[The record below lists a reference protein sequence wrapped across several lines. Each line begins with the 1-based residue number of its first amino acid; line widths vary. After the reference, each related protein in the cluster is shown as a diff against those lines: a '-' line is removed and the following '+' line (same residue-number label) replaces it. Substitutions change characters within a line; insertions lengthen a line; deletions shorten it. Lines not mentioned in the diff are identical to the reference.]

1 MLSLYVKNE
10 GEPDTY
16 ADFRLV
22 SVGIGNVEKN
32 SVEISDD
39 DIDRLGFIP
48 GQSIFDF
55 DSQSVFDNLVV
66 DFQ

>member
-48 GQSIFDF
+48 GNNSMQ
-55 DSQSVFDNLVV
+55 
-66 DFQ
+66 